1 MAKYIGMVH
10 VINENLRLL
19 AGLIT
24 MSGVSEKDELK
35 PPSNAKNN

>member
-1 MAKYIGMVH
+1 MVH

-19 AGLIT
+19 AGMIT

-35 PPSNAKNN
+35 PPCNAKIN